1 MPRARLLTLL
11 LGSVALAASMAMA
24 DTMTVQASGQAVI
37 ATAGDSDAARRR
49 ALGEALVTAALA
61 GGAELVGYTAMSQA
75 SITRDLTVLRAT
87 GQVLSHRVIEA
98 RQDGQTWLIRVEGEV
113 APLSERHC
121 AGGRTLA
128 LSIEA
133 PAVTTAPQAPAW
145 AGALAGQLAHDLVA
159 VASGHPRVDFDGVI
173 AAGGSVRPVAAALD
187 YTALTRGVARSG
199 PGAHVLRLSLAI
211 APAQGGAMALGLTAD
226 MALTGPDGH
235 VQRRRVETRT
245 NAPRGE
251 GLDLLTG
258 RSRGRA
264 ERDLAQGVAQA
275 LTALLDQAGC
285 EAPSAILAGGAAG
298 LRVDIGQRHGLSR
311 GSLGFVEGAAPG
323 DGLLEITDL
332 AAGHATLRPLDPTAN
347 AAGLVGARVRFV
359 DTGL

>member
-1 MPRARLLTLL
+1 MA
-11 LGSVALAASMAMA
+11 MAMA

-61 GGAELVGYTAMSQA
+61 GGAELIGYTAMSQA

-98 RQDGQTWLIRVEGEV
+98 RQDGQTWLIQIEAEV
-113 APLSERHC
+113 APLSARHC

-145 AGALAGQLAHDLVA
+145 AGALAGQVAHDLVA

-173 AAGGSVRPVAAALD
+173 AAGSPRPVAAALD

-211 APAQGGAMALGLTAD
+211 APAQGGATALGLTVD

-235 VQRRRVETRT
+235 VLRRRVDTRT

-298 LRVDIGQRHGLSR
+298 LTVDIGRRHGLTP

-332 AAGHATLRPLDPTAN
+332 AAGHATLRPLDPTVN

-359 DTGL
+359 DTGS